1 MNGPDFKPGDRVVY
15 TPFGHP
21 LEGHQ
26 GTVIEVSTHD
36 DEAVFNA
43 SYYLLVILDSAE
55 EILDEACTFVPEEDF
70 LNGDYIPF

>member
-26 GTVIEVSTHD
+26 GTVMEVSTHD